1 MSFSDQYFEEVVRIA
16 ADLDKNK
23 IEAIVKELIKLR
35 ENKGRLFVLGVG
47 GSAGNA
53 SHMVNDIRKLCE
65 IEAYCPTDN
74 VPELTARTNDEGFH
88 TVFDRYL
95 GVSNFNKN
103 DAVFILSVG
112 GGDEEKNVSVGII
125 HAAQYAKAH
134 GGRVFG
140 IVGKKDGYTAKNADV
155 CVVVPAIEPKR
166 ITPHSEAFQAVVWHC
181 IVSNPKMQVHATKW

>member
-1 MSFSDQYFEEVVRIA
+1 MSFSDQYFEEVVSIA
-16 ADLDKNK
+16 ANIEKNK
-23 IEAIVKELIKLR
+23 IETLVKELIVLR
-35 ENKGRLFVLGVG
+35 ENKGRLFIIGVG

-53 SHMVNDIRKLCE
+53 SHMTNDVRKLCN

-74 VPELTARTNDEGFH
+74 VPELTARTNDEGFN

-95 GVSNFNKN
+95 AVSNFNKN

-112 GGDEEKNVSVGII
+112 GGDEAKNVSVGII
-125 HAAQYAKAH
+125 HAAQYAKAN
-134 GGRVFG
+134 GGKVFG

-155 CVVVPAIEPKR
+155 CIVVPAVEPKR

-181 IVSNPKMQVHATKW
+181 IVSHPMIQANATKW

>member
-1 MSFSDQYFEEVVRIA
+1 MSFSDQFFDEVVTIA
-16 ADLDKNK
+16 SSIDKNK
-23 IEAIVKELIKLR
+23 IEVMVKELVKLR
-35 ENKGRLFVLGVG
+35 ANKGRLFIIGVG

-53 SHMVNDIRKLCE
+53 SHMANDVRKLCN

-95 GVSNFNKN
+95 AVSNFNSK

-112 GGDEEKNVSVGII
+112 GGDIEKNVSVGII
-125 HAAQYAKAH
+125 NAAQFAKAN
-134 GGRVFG
+134 GGKVFG

-155 CVVVPAIEPKR
+155 CVVVPVAEPKR
-166 ITPHSEAFQAVVWHC
+166 VTPHSEAFQAVVWHC
-181 IVSNPKMQVHATKW
+181 IVSNPALQENSTKW